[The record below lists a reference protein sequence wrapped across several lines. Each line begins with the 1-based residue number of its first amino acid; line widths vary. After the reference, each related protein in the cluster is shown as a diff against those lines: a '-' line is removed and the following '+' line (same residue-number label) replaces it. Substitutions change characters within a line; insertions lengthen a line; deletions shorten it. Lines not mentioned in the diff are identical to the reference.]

1 MLCVRFRLLA
11 AAAILMSAVAGAA
24 AAEPQKPVELLFNGN
39 HLKLTK
45 SGSELTYRFQRSVSH
60 EKVLGAPFSDDL
72 KLDITGVKDGDKRDL
87 EFHVFSGERARAPFA
102 DHDRDG
108 NPLLL
113 WYLDRSVNNYRGLA
127 GGGLTYVKSRF
138 MEALKN
144 AIAEPTKVDVAGKS
158 VDGFRVTLLPY
169 AKDPNGAKMMG
180 YENSSFVIVYSDA
193 VPGYF
198 VEMSALYENTDKKA
212 PRLEERVS
220 FVGEGEKK

>member
-1 MLCVRFRLLA
+1 MLRVRFRLIA
-11 AAAILMSAVAGAA
+11 AAAILLSAAAGAA
-24 AAEPQKPVELLFNGN
+24 AAEPQTPVEALFNGN

-60 EKVLGAPFSDDL
+60 EKILGTAFSDDL

-87 EFHVFSGERARAPFA
+87 EFRVFSGERAREPYA

-113 WYLDRSVNNYRGLA
+113 WYLDRAVNNYKGLA
-127 GGGLTYVKSRF
+127 GGSLTYVKSRF
-138 MEALKN
+138 MAALKD
-144 AIAEPTKVDVAGKS
+144 ATAEPTKVDVGGKS
-158 VDGFRVTLLPY
+158 VDGFRMTLLPY
-169 AKDPNGAKMMG
+169 AKDPNVAKMMG

-198 VEMSALYENTDKKA
+198 VEMASTFENTDKNA

-220 FVGEGEKK
+220 FAGEGEKK